1 MDAHEE
7 VVVRLGAVRKDYG
20 SVAALDGVTLEVR
33 RGEAVAVMG
42 PSGSGK
48 STLLNMVA
56 GLDRPTSGLVA
67 VDGRELTGMGEA
79 ALARFRRRRVGMVF
93 QFFHL
98 LDDLPALENVALAGR
113 LAGLPARKAR
123 ARALE
128 LLDEL
133 GIAARRDAYPAV
145 LSGGE
150 RQRVGV
156 ARALMN
162 RPALLL
168 ADEPTGALD
177 SATGEQVIDLL
188 LDLNGRGQTVLLVT
202 HDQALAARCATRIV
216 DFVDGRIVRE
226 TAQERVR

>member
-1 MDAHEE
+1 MVTAVKPRGGHVGGVDTHEE

-113 LAGLPARKAR
+113 LAAFRR
-123 ARALE
+123 ARRGPGRWSCWTSSASP
-128 LLDEL
+128 
-133 GIAARRDAYPAV
+133 GGGTPTRR
-145 LSGGE
+145 
-150 RQRVGV
+150 
-156 ARALMN
+156 
-162 RPALLL
+162 
-168 ADEPTGALD
+168 
-177 SATGEQVIDLL
+177 
-188 LDLNGRGQTVLLVT
+188 
-202 HDQALAARCATRIV
+202 C
-216 DFVDGRIVRE
+216 
-226 TAQERVR
+226 

>member
-1 MDAHEE
+1 M
-7 VVVRLGAVRKDYG
+7 RLGAVRKDYG

-202 HDQALAARCATRIV
+202 HDQALAARCAARIV

>member
-1 MDAHEE
+1 VNAPEDK
-7 VVVRLGAVRKDYG
+7 VVRLGSVRKTFGD
-20 SVAALDGVTLEVR
+20 VTALDGVSLEIR
-33 RGEAVAVMG
+33 AGEAVAVMG

-56 GLDRPTSGLVA
+56 GLDRPASGTVE
-67 VDGRELTGMGEA
+67 VDGEDVTAMGEA
-79 ALARFRRRRVGMVF
+79 ALARFRRRRIGMVF
-93 QFFHL
+93 QLVNL
-98 LDDLPALENVALAGR
+98 LNDLPALENVALAGR

-123 ARALE
+123 ALE
-128 LLDEL
+128 LLDGL
-133 GIAARRDAYPAV
+133 GVAARRDAYPAV

-177 SATGEQVIDLL
+177 SATGEQVVDLL
-188 LDLNGRGQTVLLVT
+188 LDLNRQGQTLLLVT
-202 HDQALAARCATRIV
+202 HDERLAARCATRLV
-216 DFVDGRIVRE
+216 EFRDGGIVRE
-226 TAQERVR
+226 AALERGVR

>member
-1 MDAHEE
+1 MDRREE
-7 VVVRLGAVRKDYG
+7 TVVRLEAVRKAYG
-20 SVAALDGVTLEVR
+20 DVAALDGVTLEIR

-56 GLDRPTSGLVA
+56 GLDRPTAGTVT
-67 VDGRELTGMGEA
+67 VDGADLTGMREA

-93 QFFHL
+93 QFFNL
-98 LDDLPALENVALAGR
+98 LDDLPALENVALAAR
-113 LAGLPARKAR
+113 LVGVPARKAR

-133 GIAARRDAYPAV
+133 GIADRRDAYPAV

-156 ARALMN
+156 A
-162 RPALLL
+162 
-168 ADEPTGALD
+168 
-177 SATGEQVIDLL
+177 
-188 LDLNGRGQTVLLVT
+188 
-202 HDQALAARCATRIV
+202 
-216 DFVDGRIVRE
+216 
-226 TAQERVR
+226 

>member
-1 MDAHEE
+1 M
-7 VVVRLGAVRKDYG
+7 RLGVVRKDYG
-20 SVAALDGVTLEVR
+20 SVAALDGVTLEIR

-133 GIAARRDAYPAV
+133 GIAGRRDAYPAV

-202 HDQALAARCATRIV
+202 HDQALAARCATRII

>member
-1 MDAHEE
+1 M
-7 VVVRLGAVRKDYG
+7 RLGAVRKDYG

-133 GIAARRDAYPAV
+133 GIAGRRDAYPAV

>member
-1 MDAHEE
+1 MHKAFGD
-7 VVVRLGAVRKDYG
+7 
-20 SVAALDGVTLEVR
+20 VAALDGVSLTVL
-33 RGEAVAVMG
+33 RGESVAVMG

-56 GLDRPTSGLVA
+56 GLDRPTSGSVA
-67 VDGRELTGMGEA
+67 VGGDDLAGMGEA

-93 QFFHL
+93 QFFNL
-98 LDDLPALENVALAGR
+98 LDDLPVLENVALAAR
-113 LAGLPARKAR
+113 LAGVPAREAR

-133 GIAARRDAYPAV
+133 GVADRRDAYPAV

-156 ARALMN
+156 ARALVN

-177 SATGEQVIDLL
+177 SATGEQVSGLL
-188 LDLNGRGQTVLLVT
+188 LDLNRRGQTLLLVT
-202 HDQALAARCATRIV
+202 HDQDLADRCASRLV
-216 DFVDGRIVRE
+216 EFRDGRIVRE
-226 TAQERVR
+226 TARERDEPWAVR

>member
-1 MDAHEE
+1 M
-7 VVVRLGAVRKDYG
+7 RLGAVRKDYG